1 MPCGDRSDRLDNLPV
16 FIPVAPGC
24 RISRGGRFAPQSCF
38 EDRLAQRYLTR
49 AASLAAGPGRV
60 APTDDQNPEGFQ
72 IDAQCDGSVR
82 ACVRP
87 DRVATI
93 SEVCA
98 SPSRTSLA
106 GSSGR
111 VPVHFRLPIGV
122 GNAVATGISATAS
135 VHVPSSLS
143 CCHDG
148 DHRLSCWNS
157 RVLAQNERASRRRFS
172 GHPPYRTPLMG
183 VPAFQGLTGSTLQ
196 RISPPAPLSLLP
208 YRAGRCW
215 SLRVSIGRPAR
226 SSSPCGGGNFS
237 PSGFFPFCHKRLPI
251 SPCAR

>member
-16 FIPVAPGC
+16 FIPVALGC
-24 RISRGGRFAPQSCF
+24 RISRGGRFAPRSCF

-49 AASLAAGPGRV
+49 AASLAAG
-60 APTDDQNPEGFQ
+60 
-72 IDAQCDGSVR
+72 
-82 ACVRP
+82 
-87 DRVATI
+87 
-93 SEVCA
+93 
-98 SPSRTSLA
+98 LA
-106 GSSGR
+106 GLPRPMIGIPKDAKSMPNTTGQREPVSILIALPRFRRFARRPHGLRWLAAAVR

-157 RVLAQNERASRRRFS
+157 RVLAQNERAPRRWFS

-208 YRAGRCW
+208 YRSGRCW

-226 SSSPCGGGNFS
+226 SSSPRGGGNFS
-237 PSGFFPFCHKRLPI
+237 PSGFFPFCHNCLPI
-251 SPCAR
+251 LPWAR